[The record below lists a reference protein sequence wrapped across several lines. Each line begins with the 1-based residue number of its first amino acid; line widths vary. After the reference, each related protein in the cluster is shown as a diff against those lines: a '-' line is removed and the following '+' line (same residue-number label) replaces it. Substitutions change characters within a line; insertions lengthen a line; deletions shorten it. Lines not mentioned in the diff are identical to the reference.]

1 MLPQMGCSTCWIEP
15 AGMRTRH
22 AMSSASGLLIDM
34 LGSPDGVLVLDETG
48 FGRIGDEST
57 NIGLGCATVGS
68 SKPG

>member
-1 MLPQMGCSTCWIEP
+1 MPPQMGCSQY
-15 AGMRTRH
+15 
-22 AMSSASGLLIDM
+22 LLDRARWDADAARDVLRQWVIDM